1 MLKVTQIKCR
11 PGNPLSRED
20 IAGKLRCLPSDIL
33 SFEAD
38 RESIDARKEEL
49 YFVYSVYAS
58 VKNEEKYLRLKDV
71 VQEEKPVY
79 NVPVMMKKKPAPA
92 GCRIRSCRDV
102 CRTDSRGSRM
112 QACNY

>member
-71 VQEEKPVY
+71 VQEEKP
-79 NVPVMMKKKPAPA
+79 PAPA